1 MKSTEYNS
9 GYPDRTMW
17 INLAAK
23 QDALERSAKKQLL
36 AETCKYTDYQYI
48 YNEGNYALITK

>member
-1 MKSTEYNS
+1 MLPKSGVEESKKLEMKSTEYNS

-23 QDALERSAKKQLL
+23 QDALERSAKKQHPR
-36 AETCKYTDYQYI
+36 
-48 YNEGNYALITK
+48 